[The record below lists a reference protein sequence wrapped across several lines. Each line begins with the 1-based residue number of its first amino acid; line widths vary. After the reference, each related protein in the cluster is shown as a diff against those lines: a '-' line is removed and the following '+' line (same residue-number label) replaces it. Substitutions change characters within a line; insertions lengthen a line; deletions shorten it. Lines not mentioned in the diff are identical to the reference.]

1 MSVPVFYELLDENG
15 QSVRELDSGYRS
27 IGHAR
32 IPPESL
38 KELAV
43 DALYKA
49 ATVFRPFNTE
59 AVATVKILSDRISLA
74 ELAVQ
79 NFANSSDERH
89 KKIAETFPQYKLS

>member
-15 QSVRELDSGYRS
+15 QSIKELDSGYRS
-27 IGHAR
+27 MDHAR

-59 AVATVKILSDRISLA
+59 AVATVKILSDHISLA
-74 ELAVQ
+74 ELAEQ
-79 NFANSSDERH
+79 NFPDLDERH
-89 KKIAETFPQYKLS
+89 KKIAETFPNYKPS